1 MLECEHGQL
10 ARACKA
16 ALAEKDKEIA
26 ILNVKNQCSLANNLC
41 SDHRDK
47 QTDKPCL
54 ACIIEEKDTYNRKLL
69 DENISYQNENAAQ
82 RAEIAAINKVAGDAM
97 DGWLA
102 EKRTVA
108 ALTEENTILHMSNDA
123 NASEVQRLK
132 AENERL
138 KKEIWDRE
146 SDSFGM
152 NCAERAG
159 EE

>member
-10 ARACKA
+10 ARACNICEYEREIDELKA

-47 QTDKPCL
+47 QAGKPCL
-54 ACIIEEKDTYNRKLL
+54 ACSIEEKDTYNRKLL

-82 RAEIAAINKVAGDAM
+82 RREIAEINKVADDAM
-97 DGWLA
+97 DGWAA

-108 ALTEENTILHMSNDA
+108 ALREALEAIKTIYHPMTEAHKIAD
-123 NASEVQRLK
+123 K
-132 AENERL
+132 AL
-138 KKEIWDRE
+138 Q
-146 SDSFGM
+146 
-152 NCAERAG
+152 AG
-159 EE
+159 EEGEDRP